1 MMHAVT
7 TIRHSFVSTFTL
19 SLVIAASVLALT
31 GCGGGGGSN
40 QESRANND
48 GGQGSSATTANVDG
62 RAIRVG
68 FSQIGAESAWRT
80 AETESIRNEAEQRGI
95 NLNIADGAND
105 QARQI
110 QSLRS
115 FISQDVDA
123 IILAPVVK
131 TGWDPVLREIKE
143 AGIPVVLV
151 DRGIETSDPSLYATL
166 VAADFVEEG
175 RQAAQWLIE
184 TTGGEASI
192 VELLGTTGSDPAS
205 DRSRG
210 FREVIAQH
218 STMRIIR
225 AQDGD
230 FRRENGK
237 RIMETILKAEPP
249 GAITA
254 VYAHNDDMALGAIQA
269 IEEAGLKPGIDV
281 HVVSIDG
288 IRDAVESVANGKLG
302 CTIECNPLLGPL
314 AFDAVERLLAGE
326 SVESRTVV
334 PYRVFTQ
341 PEAEAALPTRQY

>member
-1 MMHAVT
+1 MNR
-7 TIRHSFVSTFTL
+7 TIITRR
-19 SLVIAASVLALT
+19 SLLALTAALGLTAFALT
-31 GCGGGGGSN
+31 GCGGGGSASN
-40 QESRANND
+40 NNND
-48 GGQGSSATTANVDG
+48 GTSNASGSNADQLV
-62 RAIRVG
+62 VG

-80 AETESIRNEAEQRGI
+80 AETQSIRGEAVKRGVD
-95 NLNIADGAND
+95 LKFADGAND

-110 QSLRS
+110 QALRN
-115 FISQDVDA
+115 FITQDVDA

-151 DRGIETSDPSLYATL
+151 DRGIETQDPSLYATL

-184 TTGGEASI
+184 KTGGSATI
-192 VELLGTTGSDPAS
+192 VELQGTTGSDPAS

-218 STMRIIR
+218 PDMRIIR

-237 RIMETILKAEPP
+237 RIMETILKAEQP
-249 GAITA
+249 GTINA

-269 IEEAGLKPGIDV
+269 IEEAGLTPGTDV

-288 IRDAVESVANGKLG
+288 IRDAVEAVANGALG

-314 AFDAVERLLAGE
+314 AFDAVEKLIAGE
-326 SVESRTVV
+326 EVPARTVV
-334 PYRVFTQ
+334 PYRVID
-341 PEAEAALPTRQY
+341 EEAAAAELPNRLY